1 MYASKVFGS
10 YLVIGTLEKLRHLG
24 SFAPSSEC
32 GQGDGREG
40 TSILEM
46 TKRGGSSV
54 HVRTR
59 DLTRQHRHRIKRP
72 DPYSDSIHFAHNMS
86 RASIEQAL
94 TGLIPT
100 LSGPLPAELIE
111 LALSL
116 LTRSRSVATSMKP
129 DEEIARPY
137 ACAQLACERY
147 EEHPTHVLASR

>member
-32 GQGDGREG
+32 GQGDGR
-40 TSILEM
+40 ILEM

-72 DPYSDSIHFAHNMS
+72 DPYSDSIQLAHNMS